1 MYPMIANVKL
11 IIYYVPQNC
20 PQSCIGGHLWFLL
33 HLTKL
38 TVSGTVLGL
47 RLERGERGIEEDG
60 AAYIRLNSTEKK
72 HASNHDI
79 IKL

>member
-1 MYPMIANVKL
+1 MHWWPSL
-11 IIYYVPQNC
+11 VPSSFDKTN
-20 PQSCIGGHLWFLL
+20 L
-33 HLTKL
+33 
-38 TVSGTVLGL
+38 SGTVLGL

-60 AAYIRLNSTEKK
+60 TAYICLNSTEKK